1 MPVYIV
7 GFDVRNSSSADDYTG
22 LQNAVAKLE
31 RHRLMPWL
39 YLVSVPFTAGALKEY
54 LLNHMSGEDRLWI
67 SRLPPK
73 ARFEFAY
80 QTTGGTSAW
89 LKKHSRIELPAQPAP
104 PGLFFN
110 DADAGGSPPKNVVH
124 KRPNIAEV
132 NGSNARYAAHS

>member
-1 MPVYIV
+1 MPVYVV

-31 RHRLMPWL
+31 NHRLMPWL

-54 LLNHMSGEDRLWI
+54 LLNHMSDEDRLWI

-89 LKKHSRIELPAQPAP
+89 LKRHSRVELPANPKAPVYVRPRTSPAE
-104 PGLFFN
+104 
-110 DADAGGSPPKNVVH
+110 DMID
-124 KRPNIAEV
+124 KRPDIAEV
-132 NGSNARYAAHS
+132 HRSDSLHAVHS

>member
-7 GFDVRNSSSADDYTG
+7 GFDVRNSSSADDYSG

-67 SRLPPK
+67 SRLPAK

-80 QTTGGTSAW
+80 QTTGGTSSW
-89 LKKHSRIELPAQPAP
+89 LKKHSRIELPVSSTVDIVRPRR
-104 PGLFFN
+104 
-110 DADAGGSPPKNVVH
+110 SPPENIIDQPSNITEMHRPDAVH
-124 KRPNIAEV
+124 
-132 NGSNARYAAHS
+132 AANP

>member
-7 GFDVRNSSSADDYTG
+7 GFDVRNSSSADDYSG
-22 LQNAVAKLE
+22 LQTAVAKLE

-54 LLNHMSGEDRLWI
+54 LLNHMSDADRLWI

-80 QTTGGTSAW
+80 QTTGGTSSW
-89 LKKHSRIELPAQPAP
+89 LKKHGRVELPANPEAAEIAKPARHP
-104 PGLFFN
+104 SD
-110 DADAGGSPPKNVVH
+110 DAAIYKCSSVPELNRQTVH
-124 KRPNIAEV
+124 
-132 NGSNARYAAHS
+132 AANS

>member
-1 MPVYIV
+1 MPVYVV

-31 RHRLMPWL
+31 KHRLMPWL

-89 LKKHSRIELPAQPAP
+89 LKKHSRVELPANPKAPATVSVQPRRSAAEDMIDQRP
-104 PGLFFN
+104 DVAEMHRRDSLR
-110 DADAGGSPPKNVVH
+110 AVH
-124 KRPNIAEV
+124 
-132 NGSNARYAAHS
+132 S

>member
-1 MPVYIV
+1 MPVYVV

-31 RHRLMPWL
+31 KHRLMPWL

-89 LKKHSRIELPAQPAP
+89 LKKHSRVELPAMPIAP
-104 PGLFFN
+104 GIVFEKAERSAPE
-110 DADAGGSPPKNVVH
+110 DVID
-124 KRPNIAEV
+124 KRPDVAEV
-132 NGSNARYAAHS
+132 HRRDSLRAVHS

>member
-7 GFDVRNSSSADDYTG
+7 GFDVRNGRCADDYSG
-22 LQNAVAKLE
+22 LQTAVSKLE

-54 LLNHMSGEDRLWI
+54 LLTPMSDDDRLWI
-67 SRLPPK
+67 SRLPAK

-89 LKKHSRIELPAQPAP
+89 LKKHSRIELPAISGAVVDPRRSP
-104 PGLFFN
+104 PEDVIDQRPNVAEMNGR
-110 DADAGGSPPKNVVH
+110 DAG
-124 KRPNIAEV
+124 
-132 NGSNARYAAHS
+132 YAAHP

>member
-7 GFDVRNSSSADDYTG
+7 GFDVRNASSAADYSG

-54 LLNHMSGEDRLWI
+54 LLNHMAGDDRLWI
-67 SRLPPK
+67 SRLPAK

-80 QTTGGTSAW
+80 QTMGGTSSW
-89 LKKHSRIELPAQPAP
+89 LKKHGRVDLPASHVGPGIVSEGPSRSASDNMMFKAP
-104 PGLFFN
+104 
-110 DADAGGSPPKNVVH
+110 KVH
-124 KRPNIAEV
+124 RRSLV
-132 NGSNARYAAHS
+132 QAANN

>member
-7 GFDVRNSSSADDYTG
+7 GFDVRNSSCAADYSG

-67 SRLPPK
+67 SRLPAK

-80 QTTGGTSAW
+80 QTMGGTSSW
-89 LKKHSRIELPAQPAP
+89 LKKHGRVDLPASLPGPETVSGEAVRPASE
-104 PGLFFN
+104 GLAFT
-110 DADAGGSPPKNVVH
+110 AIGMTETHRRGPVQ
-124 KRPNIAEV
+124 
-132 NGSNARYAAHS
+132 AANS

>member
-7 GFDVRNSSSADDYTG
+7 GFDVRNASSAADYSG
-22 LQNAVAKLE
+22 LQNAVSKLE

-67 SRLPPK
+67 SRLPAK

-80 QTTGGTSAW
+80 QTMGGTSSW
-89 LKKHSRIELPAQPAP
+89 LKKHGRVELPSNPAAAEFIP
-104 PGLFFN
+104 DEPVKAPSENLVFRT
-110 DADAGGSPPKNVVH
+110 AVRSETHRPSAVH
-124 KRPNIAEV
+124 
-132 NGSNARYAAHS
+132 AANS

>member
-7 GFDVRNSSSADDYTG
+7 GFDVRNSSSADDYRG

-67 SRLPPK
+67 SRLPSK

-80 QTTGGTSAW
+80 QTTGGTSTW
-89 LKKHSRIELPAQPAP
+89 LKKHGRIELPALPQAAVAEPRR
-104 PGLFFN
+104 
-110 DADAGGSPPKNVVH
+110 SPSEDVIDQ
-124 KRPNIAEV
+124 RPYVAEM
-132 NGSNARYAAHS
+132 NGSDSRYAAHT

>member
-1 MPVYIV
+1 MPVYVV

-31 RHRLMPWL
+31 KHRRMPWL

-54 LLNHMSGEDRLWI
+54 LLNHMSDEDRLWI

-89 LKKHSRIELPAQPAP
+89 LKKHGRVELPANRAAP
-104 PGLFFN
+104 EIVYEKPGR
-110 DADAGGSPPKNVVH
+110 SPPEDMIDERPDVAEMHGCNSLRAVH
-124 KRPNIAEV
+124 
-132 NGSNARYAAHS
+132 S